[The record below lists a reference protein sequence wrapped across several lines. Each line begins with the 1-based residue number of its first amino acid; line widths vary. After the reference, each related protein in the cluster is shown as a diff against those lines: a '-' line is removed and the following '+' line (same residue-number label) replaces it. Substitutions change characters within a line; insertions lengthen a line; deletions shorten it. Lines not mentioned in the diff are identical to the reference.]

1 MPIGPEGITPE
12 EAFTGKRPGIMHL
25 KPWGCVAF
33 HRVPDK
39 TRLNLQPVSKKMCL
53 VGYTKT
59 T

>member
-1 MPIGPEGITPE
+1 MPIGPEGITPK

-33 HRVPDK
+33 YRVPDK
-39 TRLNLQPVSKKMCL
+39 TRLDLQLVLKKMCL
-53 VGYTKT
+53 VGYTET